1 MGKDLLITAIAILT
15 VLTTDSMDSSLSED
29 VKIIIAS
36 VTVFVA
42 NSTLFI
48 IIGFL
53 CRYFHPKPGSI
64 DETAPTRER
73 MDSEVPS
80 PMQNVELKENVAY
93 IPVQL

>member
-1 MGKDLLITAIAILT
+1 MQLLLT
-15 VLTTDSMDSSLSED
+15 VLTTESKDSSLSED

-36 VTVFVA
+36 ITVFIA

-53 CRYFHPKPGSI
+53 CRYFHPKRVISDSGSI
-64 DETAPTRER
+64 DETAPAIER
-73 MDSEVPS
+73 TDSEAPS
-80 PMQNVELKENVAY
+80 PIQNVELKENIAY